1 MAKSPLARSLEIS
14 SRKRLM
20 YPKASGNDIG
30 EVVDIRGRLP
40 KSKNVVL
47 NKYYELRD
55 LNYSP

>member
-1 MAKSPLARSLEIS
+1 
-14 SRKRLM
+14 M

>member
-14 SRKRLM
+14 GRKRLM